1 MRASVR
7 AAMVLAMRMSDRQ
20 LLERLAAG
28 DEEAFTPLF
37 LRHRRWL
44 EARAR
49 RWLSGSG
56 RDADDVLQDVY
67 MRASAQL
74 ARGAMPDNL
83 EAWLSTLV
91 RNACMDE
98 QRAARVRLRRHA
110 DEPTLATV
118 AGGPEPLERVVAREQ
133 LTGLV
138 EDVRRLPAR
147 QRRVLELALE
157 GASHQEIADR
167 LDCTVLTTRSLL
179 MRARENL
186 RLSADARQTP
196 CGEIRRALDH
206 AARRRRRAPEV
217 VRRHLWSCSACA
229 RYGEHA
235 RRRHGK
241 GIRDHV
247 AAVVGRRRAYPQAL
261 PVSPGGDS
269 SQRFRPS
276 PPSWWSR
283 PGPPARRS
291 SPGPPESTSQP
302 WPPSRRSA
310 PSPP

>member
-1 MRASVR
+1 MRASGR
-7 AAMVLAMRMSDRQ
+7 AAMVFAMRMSDRQ
-20 LLERLAAG
+20 LLECLEAG

-37 LRHRRWL
+37 LQHRWWL

-49 RWLSGSG
+49 RWLAGSG

-67 MRASAQL
+67 IRASAQL
-74 ARGAMPDNL
+74 SRGATPQNL

-98 QRAARVRLRRHA
+98 QRSARVRIRRHA
-110 DEPTLATV
+110 EEGTLTTV

-138 EDVRRLPAR
+138 EDMRRLPAR

-157 GASHQEIADR
+157 GASHQDIADR

-179 MRARENL
+179 MRARDNL

-196 CGEIRRALDH
+196 CGEIRRALDL

-229 RYGEHA
+229 RYGECT
-235 RRRHGK
+235 RRRQAT
-241 GIRDHV
+241 GIRER
-247 AAVVGRRRAYPQAL
+247 VGAGRSYPQVL
-261 PVSPGGDS
+261 PVSSGGDS

-283 PGPPARRS
+283 PGPPARWS
-291 SPGPPESTSQP
+291 SPGPPDSTSQP
-302 WPPSRRSA
+302 WPPSRLST